1 VPCSSVAWQNRKYAF
16 SSMICLSDMAV
27 AWVNIALYELDDVV
41 DMIIVGVVMILFL
54 LLNQRCMDLA
64 ADFSQ
69 LDPVVVAADL

>member
-1 VPCSSVAWQNRKYAF
+1 
-16 SSMICLSDMAV
+16 MAV